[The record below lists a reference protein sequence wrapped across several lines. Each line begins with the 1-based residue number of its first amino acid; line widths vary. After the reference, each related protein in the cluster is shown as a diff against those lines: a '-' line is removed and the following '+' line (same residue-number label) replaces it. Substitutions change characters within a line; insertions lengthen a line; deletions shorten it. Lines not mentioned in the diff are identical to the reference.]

1 MTSQIC
7 LPFSPNYG
15 FCLNFLNRINSYLKE
30 MIKYICTIILNIC
43 HKLQHMDVTRD
54 VCRIE
59 TFLFNSFLLNI
70 VIEMM
75 QRFKDSPTFQ
85 CQV

>member
-1 MTSQIC
+1 M
-7 LPFSPNYG
+7 
-15 FCLNFLNRINSYLKE
+15 R
-30 MIKYICTIILNIC
+30 KYICTIILNIC